1 MRKKVK
7 SINQKLKQ
15 SPNESITAIFGE
27 TQKTHGY
34 LNVCLIVI
42 IKTVNYVHYV
52 SNYES
57 V

>member
-15 SPNESITAIFGE
+15 SPNESINAIFGE
-27 TQKTHGY
+27 TQKTHRY